1 MMDWE
6 LEHAYDECKWF
17 QEIIFE
23 QFEKKLITLNTFYNL
38 KFVLAEAIEK
48 MLSKGDPLILTANIN
63 GLLMYLQDMVL
74 KAKR

>member
-1 MMDWE
+1 
-6 LEHAYDECKWF
+6 
-17 QEIIFE
+17 
-23 QFEKKLITLNTFYNL
+23 
-38 KFVLAEAIEK
+38 VLAEAIEK

>member
-6 LEHAYDECKWF
+6 LEKAYDEAKWCN
-17 QEIIFE
+17 ECLE
-23 QFEKKLITLNTFYNL
+23 EAFEKKLITLKEADNL

-63 GLLMYLQDMVL
+63 YLLGYLQDHVL
-74 KAKR
+74 KSKR